1 VTNLLRTRAL
11 RLPLVLLIAAAWFG
25 ISNHCALGRLQDAS
39 GTAVPKCHA
48 TAPENPAP
56 AKHDQKS
63 GVECC
68 KILRATLLVPSSSLA
83 AADTLAFTPYV
94 YVLSFIPTADQS
106 QLGRFCGWDTG
117 PPGAASFAE
126 SVLQQSILA
135 HAPPVS
141 LS

>member
-1 VTNLLRTRAL
+1 MTNLLRTRAL

-25 ISNHCALGRLQDAS
+25 ISNHCALGALQHAS
-39 GTAVPKCHA
+39 AMQLPKCHA
-48 TAPENPAP
+48 SNPENPAP
-56 AKHDQKS
+56 AKHNQKS
-63 GVECC
+63 EVECC
-68 KILRATLLVPSSSLA
+68 KVLRATLLVASSSFVA
-83 AADTLAFTPYV
+83 GDTLSFAPYI
-94 YVLSFIPTADQS
+94 YVLRFIPAADQS
-106 QLGRFCGWDTG
+106 QLGRFCEWDTG

>member
-1 VTNLLRTRAL
+1 MQA
-11 RLPLVLLIAAAWFG
+11 
-25 ISNHCALGRLQDAS
+25 
-39 GTAVPKCHA
+39 PKCHA

-56 AKHDQKS
+56 AKHDQQN

-68 KILRATLLVPSSSLA
+68 KVLRATLVASSSLVA
-83 AADTLAFTPYV
+83 GDTLSFAPYI
-94 YVLSFIPTADQS
+94 YFLRFIPAAGQS
-106 QLGRFCGWDTG
+106 QLCRFCEWDTG

-135 HAPPVS
+135 HAPPVF